1 MKKSIREVRVVD
13 LLTYVLLPIIALL
26 LLWLLVYPLICNTEM
41 KAIISL
47 LLTIAL
53 SYYPVRRL
61 AVGLV
66 LIYKILAPMK
76 VRSQCRFEPT
86 CSTYMIMAINKYGLV
101 IGITKGIIRL
111 TRCHPP
117 NGGVDYP

>member
-26 LLWLLVYPLICNTEM
+26 LLWLLVYPLIRNTDM

>member
-1 MKKSIREVRVVD
+1 MKKKIREVRVVD
-13 LLTYVLLPIIALL
+13 LITYVLIPVICFP
-26 LLWLLVYPLICNTEM
+26 LLWLAAYPLLC
-41 KAIISL
+41 
-47 LLTIAL
+47 LTGIDGTLAFYL
-53 SYYPVRRL
+53 ILVLNYFPLRRL

-66 LIYKILAPMK
+66 LLYKVLAPMK

-86 CSTYMIMAINKYGLV
+86 CSTYMVMAINKYGLI

-111 TRCHPP
+111 CRCHPP

>member
-26 LLWLLVYPLICNTEM
+26 LLWLLVYPLICNTDM

-117 NGGVDYP
+117 NGGIDYP

>member
-26 LLWLLVYPLICNTEM
+26 LLWLLVYPLIRNTDM

-101 IGITKGIIRL
+101 IGITKGLIRL